1 MDKDI
6 PKEERLRMIEVYTSD
21 QGESTWAGLPCVFIR
36 LAGCN
41 LRCTW
46 CDSEFTFT
54 GGEYRS
60 IASVVEEVHAL
71 GIPLVEVTGGEPLV
85 HRQAIP
91 LMQQLLELEH
101 QVLLETSGSLDIS
114 NVPEG
119 VHIIMDLKPPDSGEV
134 EANRMENIDR
144 LRKGD
149 EIKFVLASRRDY
161 EWSRDLVRS
170 KQLEQRFT
178 VLFSTA
184 YGLLDPAQVSDWLC
198 EDKLSVRL
206 QLQMH
211 KYIWPPDER
220 GV

>member
-1 MDKDI
+1 MT
-6 PKEERLRMIEVYTSD
+6 EVYVSV

-36 LAGCN
+36 LTGCN
-41 LRCTW
+41 LRCNW

-60 IASVVEEVHAL
+60 IDDVLEEVAAL
-71 GIPLVEVTGGEPLV
+71 GIPLVEVTGGEPLA
-85 HRQAIP
+85 HHQAIP
-91 LMQQLLELEH
+91 LMQRLIDAGH
-101 QVLLETSGSLDIS
+101 TVLLETSGSLPIAP
-114 NVPEG
+114 VPEG

-134 EANRMENIDR
+134 AANRMENIDD
-144 LRKGD
+144 LKATD
-149 EIKFVLASRRDY
+149 EVKFVLASRRDY
-161 EWSRDLVRS
+161 EWSRDVVREHG
-170 KQLEQRFT
+170 LENKHT

-184 YGLLDPAQVSDWLC
+184 FGLLEPALVSDWLC
-198 EDKLSVRL
+198 EDKLNVRL